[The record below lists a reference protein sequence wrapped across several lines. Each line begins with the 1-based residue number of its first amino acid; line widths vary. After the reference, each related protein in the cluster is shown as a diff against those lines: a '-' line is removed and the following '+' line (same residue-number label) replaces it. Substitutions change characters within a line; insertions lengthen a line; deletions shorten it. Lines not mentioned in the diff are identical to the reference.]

1 MQTTF
6 LELHDSAMNCL
17 SKNPD
22 IAAVS
27 FGNNLKDLTERFLGL
42 AKGALGS
49 SEGAESGDEDAE
61 GESINEEENGG
72 ARSKRRRS
80 RDDGSPGSGGMQG
93 GGGGVG
99 GAVSSYGGYQVSY
112 SRENGNGRGSRS
124 SYDNSGNQNRS
135 AGGGSGRN
143 NTMTTNSPLSSNS
156 HDLYSSGSSE
166 SERAARE
173 LAQNSPMGFPYPLA
187 PQYKQD
193 NPLGV
198 DGFNGMDAF
207 SYSYQETNFSRR
219 LHRAG
224 LEHAQMMLSSPN
236 PDEPELARLFAYT
249 FCYVS
254 KEKAL
259 ETVTKLLRINTR
271 DSLDPNNYPEFSRTL
286 ERPLVY
292 GDLTR
297 KHESLKTGD
306 VHPASGDE
314 GSADLSHE
322 ARAMIVKL
330 GINLKYLGPD
340 EVEQYITDLGI
351 LTTTNTSVVDPDL
364 MDVDM
369 ELGGPRQKSQP
380 ISPTATKPTTPPT
393 VPVLRPD
400 ILNPTSPEGGFT
412 SATVMS
418 LEYPTPSFEGQRKHN
433 SARFDKHAQPAAM
446 VEANTKSS
454 AKVLEGV
461 KKYVD
466 LDVFV
471 KRMPP
476 FLLPLPLPHSFHQ
489 RPCLLM
495 SLFRI
500 DSSWRLSREISGVQE
515 VRCRG
520 SNISRHHASV
530 LRMS

>member
-17 SKNPD
+17 SKNQD

-49 SEGAESGDEDAE
+49 SEGAESADEDAE

-93 GGGGVG
+93 GGGGGGGG
-99 GAVSSYGGYQVSY
+99 GALPSYGGYQVSY

-143 NTMTTNSPLSSNS
+143 NTMTTNSPLSSNL
-156 HDLYSSGSSE
+156 HHLLYSSTFSE
-166 SERAARE
+166 CERARE
-173 LAQNSPMGFPYPLA
+173 LAQNPAVGPPYLA
-187 PQYKQD
+187 QFKQD

-198 DGFNGMDAF
+198 DGFSGMDAF
-207 SYSYQETNFSRR
+207 SYSYHEASFARR

-224 LEHAQMMLSSPN
+224 LEHAHMMLSSPS
-236 PDEPELARLFAYT
+236 PDEREMARLFAYT

-259 ETVTKLLRINTR
+259 ETVTKLLRNSPK
-271 DSLDPNNYPEFSRTL
+271 DSLDPNDYPEFSRAL
-286 ERPLVY
+286 EKPLGY
-292 GDLTR
+292 ADLLRKNGDPKADGR
-297 KHESLKTGD
+297 FED
-306 VHPASGDE
+306 VHPAD
-314 GSADLSHE
+314 ADLSHE
-322 ARAMIVKL
+322 ARTMIVKL
-330 GINLKYLGPD
+330 GINLKYLGPI
-340 EVEQYITDLGI
+340 EVEQYIKDLGI
-351 LTTTNTSVVDPDL
+351 LTTTDTSAVDPDL

-369 ELGGPRQKSQP
+369 RLGDSRQRSQSTFSSSSSYSSSSSSSSPAVTTP
-380 ISPTATKPTTPPT
+380 ISPSAASAH
-393 VPVLRPD
+393 RPAEGA
-400 ILNPTSPEGGFT
+400 NPISQQGGFT

-418 LEYPTPSFEGQRKHN
+418 FEYPSPSLGGQGLKL
-433 SARFDKHAQPAAM
+433 F
-446 VEANTKSS
+446 EANTKSS
-454 AKVLEGV
+454 PKVLEGV

-466 LDVFV
+466 LDMFV
-471 KRMPP
+471 KRMS
-476 FLLPLPLPHSFHQ
+476 LPDSHQ
-489 RPCLLM
+489 P
-495 SLFRI
+495 
-500 DSSWRLSREISGVQE
+500 V
-515 VRCRG
+515 
-520 SNISRHHASV
+520 
-530 LRMS
+530 